1 MEYHLRKLPVGQVQ
15 TAIET
20 SQRKDKQMKKVEVK
34 PQTKASIDV
43 IIDYKKGKMS
53 KEVAIQRFA
62 SLTGFS
68 WDLATEFIEPL
79 TKSNVVK
86 FPNKLG

>member
-1 MEYHLRKLPVGQVQ
+1 
-15 TAIET
+15 
-20 SQRKDKQMKKVEVK
+20 MKKDEVK
-34 PQTKASIDV
+34 TQIKASIDV

-68 WDLATEFIEPL
+68 WDLAKEFIEPL

>member
-1 MEYHLRKLPVGQVQ
+1 M
-15 TAIET
+15 AN
-20 SQRKDKQMKKVEVK
+20 EVK
-34 PQTKASIDV
+34 PQIKGSIDV
-43 IIDYKKGKMS
+43 IIDYKKGKIS
-53 KEVAIQRFA
+53 KDVPIQRFA

-86 FPNKLG
+86 FPNKFGE

>member
-1 MEYHLRKLPVGQVQ
+1 
-15 TAIET
+15 
-20 SQRKDKQMKKVEVK
+20 MKNNEVK
-34 PQTKASIDV
+34 PKTKASIEV

-68 WDLATEFIEPL
+68 WDLAKEFIEPL
-79 TKSNVVK
+79 TKSNVIN
-86 FPNKLG
+86 FPNKQG